1 MLIMKVNDKINVII
15 VDDIQLI
22 IVQQVDY
29 IIKTMYLHTLLNCVV
44 YKLMFILKQNVR
56 LTVILISYT
65 INCGIIC
72 L

>member
-29 IIKTMYLHTLLNCVV
+29 IIKTMYLHILLNCVV